1 MRGFLSR
8 LTPRLSQARPSVL
21 QRGLNNGVIN
31 TWWCKMWVKPS
42 GFENVSIC
50 FCLVLP
56 CSPLI
61 QRGVNIF
68 ICMQEMNELAS
79 DLYNQSMFVH
89 YLTKKCDY
97 KYVVYEDSWEIFDPR
112 AWYVLA
118 CCRGAFVMITWDL
131 SQFLSHRSCRCKCIS
146 MSCWLLHLF
155 KIKTIHIV
163 PSGLQRLRG
172 SRKVKPRKS
181 QRRKHIWT
189 YLLQRISSSKRE
201 YSFLPSS
208 IRG

>member
-68 ICMQEMNELAS
+68 ICMQEMNELNWPQTCISKACLFIIWLRNVTTS
-79 DLYNQSMFVH
+79 MLYMKTAEK
-89 YLTKKCDY
+89 YLTRELDMY
-97 KYVVYEDSWEIFDPR
+97 LHAVEVLLLWSPEICPNFCR
-112 AWYVLA
+112 TGLA
-118 CCRGAFVMITWDL
+118 DVNVFQCLAGYCI
-131 SQFLSHRSCRCKCIS
+131 FLK
-146 MSCWLLHLF
+146 
-155 KIKTIHIV
+155 
-163 PSGLQRLRG
+163 
-172 SRKVKPRKS
+172 
-181 QRRKHIWT
+181 
-189 YLLQRISSSKRE
+189 
-201 YSFLPSS
+201 
-208 IRG
+208 

>member
-1 MRGFLSR
+1 MGQTLWLWKCINLLLFSF
-8 LTPRLSQARPSVL
+8 TL
-21 QRGLNNGVIN
+21 QPTYSTGCEYIY
-31 TWWCKMWVKPS
+31 MYAWV
-42 GFENVSIC
+42 EWA
-50 FCLVLP
+50 
-56 CSPLI
+56 
-61 QRGVNIF
+61 
-68 ICMQEMNELAS
+68 ELAS
-79 DLYNQSMFVH
+79 DLYKQSMFVY

-118 CCRGAFVMITWDL
+118 CCRGAFVMITWDD
-131 SQFLSHRSCRCKCIS
+131 SPFWAHRSYRCKCIS